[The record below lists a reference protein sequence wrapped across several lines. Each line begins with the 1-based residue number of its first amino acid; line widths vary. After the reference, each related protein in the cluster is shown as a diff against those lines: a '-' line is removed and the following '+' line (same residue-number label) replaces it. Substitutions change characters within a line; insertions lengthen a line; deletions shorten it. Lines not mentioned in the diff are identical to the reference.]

1 VLVPIFVG
9 GGFLF
14 GLLVGRWSALLGAI
28 VVGLVVGLTE
38 EIELSGALFG
48 LLVGLIALGGIATGV
63 ALRRYFLM
71 PAGVD
76 RQ

>member
-1 VLVPIFVG
+1 VLVLIFVG

-14 GLLVGRWSALLGAI
+14 GLLVGRWWALLGAI

-38 EIELSGALFG
+38 EIELSGAFFG

-63 ALRRYFLM
+63 VLRRYFLT
-71 PAGVD
+71 PAGVN
-76 RQ
+76 QK